1 MQQGFQPCPTCP
13 SPQECMAAGTCMQQA
28 QAAAP
33 PPPGG
38 MPMGMKKGG
47 SVKKK
52 KMAAKSPARKKYKE
66 GGAVRGAG
74 KAKQGVRKCKMR

>member
-1 MQQGFQPCPTCP
+1 MPQRGFQPCPTCP
-13 SPQECMAAGTCMQQA
+13 SPQECMAAGTCMQE
-28 QAAAP
+28 AAGGGGMP

-38 MPMGMKKGG
+38 GMPPTGMKKGG
-47 SVKKK
+47 RVKKK
-52 KMAAKSPARKKYKE
+52 PAMRKAYKE